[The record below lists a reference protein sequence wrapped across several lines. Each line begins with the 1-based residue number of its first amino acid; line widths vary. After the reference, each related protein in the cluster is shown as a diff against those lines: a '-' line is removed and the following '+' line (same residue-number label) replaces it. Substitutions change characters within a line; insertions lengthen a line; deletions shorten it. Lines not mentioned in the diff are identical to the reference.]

1 MEAGADG
8 DKVVFLLGGQGTQ
21 YFGMARPLF
30 DGDETF
36 SSTMHDLDKLAVRRY
51 ERSVLDY
58 LYDPKRGLGDRCDD
72 LRLTFLGL
80 FMVEYSLARSLDV
93 RGIRPD
99 ILVGSSL
106 GEFIAVSVAGVV
118 PVDECVAFLC
128 DVADHVVA
136 TMPPGG
142 MIAVLSE
149 LDRFREMVKPSADL
163 ALASVNSDK
172 HFVISGD
179 TVALE
184 RARRQMDEHRMLY
197 QELPV
202 NFAFHS
208 PAADPLLAG
217 MRAAGANMRWDLSGG
232 TAEIYSSMAAG
243 PLTEVS
249 AESCWR
255 VIREPIRFTEAVA
268 NIPAYRRHRYVD
280 LSPSSTLASILRLS
294 MPETTAFPVITP
306 FNAEFQNIERLTHDV
321 LPNPRGR

>member
-1 MEAGADG
+1 MDAGAKDG
-8 DKVVFLLGGQGTQ
+8 GKVVFLLGGQGTQ
-21 YFGMARPLF
+21 YFGMASSLF
-30 DGDETF
+30 DNDETF
-36 SSTMHDLDKLAVRRY
+36 RSTMYDLDKLAVERY
-51 ERSVLDY
+51 DRSVLEY

-80 FMVEYSLARSLDV
+80 FMVEYSLAQSLEM

-99 ILVGSSL
+99 VLVGSSL
-106 GEFIAVSVAGVV
+106 GEFIAICVAGVV
-118 PVDECVAFLC
+118 PVDECVAFLA
-128 DVADHVVA
+128 DVADHIVA
-136 TMPPGG
+136 TMPHGG

-149 LDRFREMVKPSADL
+149 LDRFRDVVKPSADI
-163 ALASVNSDK
+163 AMASVNSSK

-208 PAADPLLAG
+208 PMADTLLAG
-217 MRAAGANMRWDLSGG
+217 MRAVGENMRRDLSVG
-232 TAEIYSSMAAG
+232 TSRIYSSQTAA

-268 NIPAYRRHRYVD
+268 NIPSYRQHRYVD

-294 MPETTAFPVITP
+294 MPETTTYPIITP
-306 FNAEFQNIERLTHDV
+306 FNAEFQNIERLTEAV
-321 LPNPRGR
+321 GASA